1 MVPIEVSEAIQSSN
15 EYLLVS
21 SLTEDVTESATA
33 ELKVEGYRKLHFDQN
48 REYLH
53 KLLCR
58 LRETVALLS
67 HDRVVALIN
76 ELDNFSID
84 VSLIGQVKAG
94 KTALTNALI
103 GKPEMLPSD
112 VNPWT
117 SVVTSVHIN
126 TPKPAGKT
134 AVFNFFTTQE
144 WLNMVETGG
153 TLGEIAS
160 RSGFTDE
167 VEEMQA
173 QIREMQQRT
182 ELRLGHNFSM
192 LMGGKHSFLGFS
204 SEMLRK
210 YVCLGDEGDGAVPD
224 GRYADVT
231 KSADIYI
238 DSATYRVPTIIHD
251 TPGVNDPFLMREAVT
266 LESLSGTDVCVLVL
280 SAQQSFS
287 TVDVGLLRT
296 IRSMNKNRIIFF
308 VNRVDQLSNPSEQIP
323 EIDSYIREVLRE
335 EDLPTDVPIVFG
347 SAAWAEMAA
356 FGMHE
361 NMSETSMECLSEL
374 VSKRAATRNGNGM
387 ASQLGTTEHTLSK
400 TKDLS
405 GLFELRKLI
414 ETKSLSDIAIP
425 HLASTARRALDIA
438 RTSQIFLEQV
448 DDTNWVTP
456 PDFDIDAAIANLEDM
471 QDAVQ
476 AECAKATKSAAEAM
490 IEEMSNAYQA
500 FSDREQAAL
509 ESELATNKNVERWVP
524 KIENLRRSLIAT
536 YTQFA
541 NQTPGKIDQILARA
555 ADEVQ
560 GIYNE
565 ALNNAV
571 KIISVETPESHS
583 PRKAACLMRTMPLD
597 ITSNW
602 LKDWLSQ
609 RARRPSYIRKLRQL
623 VAAEKRQTLDE
634 IETAYVADF
643 AAENSMLIN
652 CFFEDHINGLK
663 NIAMLNDEEQ
673 RAEALRTLGMEEEI
687 RLRVSRLKGITEEL
701 AETLK
706 RLAVANTPAK
716 SKP

>member
-1 MVPIEVSEAIQSSN
+1 M
-15 EYLLVS
+15 S
-21 SLTEDVTESATA
+21 SLSEGVTESATE

-53 KLLCR
+53 SVLCR

-323 EIDSYIREVLRE
+323 EIDSYIREVLRQ
-335 EDLPTDVPIVFG
+335 EDLPTDIPIVFG

-387 ASQLGTTEHTLSK
+387 VSQLGTTEHTLSK
-400 TKDLS
+400 TRDLS

-456 PDFDIDAAIANLEDM
+456 PDFDIDAAIANLEAM

-500 FSDREQAAL
+500 FSDREQVAL

-643 AAENSMLIN
+643 AAENSMQIN

>member
-1 MVPIEVSEAIQSSN
+1 MSESQLGEPSN
-15 EYLLVS
+15 DSY
-21 SLTEDVTESATA
+21 
-33 ELKVEGYRKLHFDQN
+33 KKLQFDKN
-48 REYLH
+48 REILGDV
-53 KLLCR
+53 LLR

-67 HDRVVALIN
+67 HDRVVSLIN
-76 ELDNFSID
+76 ELDNFSIN

-153 TLGEIAS
+153 TLGEIAN
-160 RSGFTDE
+160 RSGFSDE

-173 QIREMQQRT
+173 QISEMQRRT

-192 LMGGKHSFLGFS
+192 LMGSKHSFLGFS

-210 YVCLGDEGDGAVPD
+210 YVCLGDEDDGTASE

-251 TPGVNDPFLMREAVT
+251 TPGVNDPFLLREAVT
-266 LESLSGTDVCVLVL
+266 LNSLEETDICILVL
-280 SAQQSFS
+280 GAQQSFS
-287 TVDVGLLRT
+287 TVDVALLRT
-296 IRSMNKNRIIFF
+296 VRSMNKSRVIFF
-308 VNRVDQLSNPSEQIP
+308 VNRVDQLSNPAEQIP
-323 EIDSYIREVLRE
+323 EIDSYIREVLRQ

-356 FGMHE
+356 FGVPSDV
-361 NMSETSMECLSEL
+361 SETSIESLSEL
-374 VSKRAATRNGNGM
+374 VSKRTSEPHDDTHAM
-387 ASQLGTTEHTLSK
+387 PLGSAEHTLSK

-414 ETKSLSDIAIP
+414 ETKSLQDISLP
-425 HLASTARRALDIA
+425 HLSSVARRALDIA
-438 RTSQIFLEQV
+438 RTSQMFLEQV

-456 PDFDIDAAIANLEDM
+456 PDYDINAAIKTLEEM
-471 QDAVQ
+471 QEQVQ
-476 AECAKATKSAAEAM
+476 TECADAIKAAATEM
-490 IEEMSNAYQA
+490 VDKMSNAYQLFA
-500 FSDREQAAL
+500 DREQAAL
-509 ESELATNKNVERWVP
+509 EHELETHKSVARWVP
-524 KIENLRRSLIAT
+524 QIEKLRRSLILN
-536 YTQFA
+536 YGHFA
-541 NQTPGKIDQILARA
+541 ETAPNKVNEIMARVA
-555 ADEVQ
+555 EDVQ
-560 GIYNE
+560 QIYND

-571 KIISVETPESHS
+571 KIISVEPVESHT
-583 PRKAACLMRTMPLD
+583 PRNPACLTRTMPLD

-602 LKDWLSQ
+602 LKDWITQ
-609 RARRPSYIRKLRQL
+609 RAKRPSYIRKLRQL
-623 VAAEKRQTLDE
+623 VAAEKRQTLEDLE
-634 IETAYVADF
+634 ASYIADL

-652 CFFEDHINGLK
+652 GFFEDHINGLR

-673 RAEALRTLGMEEEI
+673 RAEALQVLGMEKEI
-687 RLRVSRLKGITEEL
+687 KLRVDRLGGIIDELSQTLTEL
-701 AETLK
+701 AASSPPTRK
-706 RLAVANTPAK
+706 
-716 SKP
+716 

>member
-1 MVPIEVSEAIQSSN
+1 VVPIEVSEAIQSSN

>member
-21 SLTEDVTESATA
+21 SLSEGVTESATE

-53 KLLCR
+53 SVLCR

-323 EIDSYIREVLRE
+323 EIDSYIREVLRQ
-335 EDLPTDVPIVFG
+335 EDLPTDIPIVFG

-387 ASQLGTTEHTLSK
+387 VSQLGTTEHTLSK
-400 TKDLS
+400 TRDLS

-456 PDFDIDAAIANLEDM
+456 PDFDIDAAIANLEAM

-500 FSDREQAAL
+500 FSDREQVAL

-643 AAENSMLIN
+643 AAENSMQIN

>member
-1 MVPIEVSEAIQSSN
+1 
-15 EYLLVS
+15 VS